1 MPAVGGG
8 STKFEWPASPRSE
21 PELEALMTALDGAL
35 SDEGLK
41 VFQRPLH
48 VGRKL
53 WEAFEWNG
61 LVFPPRELANQ
72 QGYAGDVLMAK
83 AQRWYEETYGDRLK
97 SDGAYGF
104 APVRLG
110 NDVWRVRAGIS
121 FGNVQ
126 LFIDRRLLNRGV
138 HLAVDGAVA
147 SCNVLCE
154 VEGLPQGFADRLS
167 DAALREYFDFYVF
180 MFESLQWR
188 DELPRT
194 ELLGMAS
201 ADYDE
206 STASV
211 LGGRY
216 GQARWAAE
224 QAAEKTLKGL
234 LTIAGTGFPTGG
246 ANGHNL
252 EHIAGILS
260 QHHGI
265 RISAALLKLAACSP
279 KVRYADE
286 ASSEMQALQ
295 ANHAVLG
302 MLEQL
307 RRSPRTAELLQK
319 AAAKPLGSGRP

>member
-1 MPAVGGG
+1 MSGTRSG
-8 STKFEWPASPRSE
+8 SARFEWPALPRSE
-21 PELEALMTALDGAL
+21 TELEALMDAIDTALSA
-35 SDEGLK
+35 EGLT

-53 WEAFEWNG
+53 WEAFGWGG
-61 LVFPPRELANQ
+61 LVFPPRELANLP
-72 QGYAGDVLMAK
+72 GYDGDVLMPK
-83 AQRWYEETYGDRLK
+83 AQRWYEGTYGDRLK
-97 SDGAYGF
+97 GDGAYGF

-110 NDVWRVRAGIS
+110 NDLWRVRAGIS

-126 LFIDRRLLNRGV
+126 LFVDRNLLNRGV
-138 HLAVDGAVA
+138 HLALRGTTA

-224 QAAEKTLKGL
+224 QAVEKTLKGI

-260 QHHGI
+260 QRHGI
-265 RISAALLKLAACSP
+265 PVNAALLRLAACPP
-279 KVRYADE
+279 KVRYGDE
-286 ASSEMQALQ
+286 ATSEMQALHT
-295 ANHAVLG
+295 NHAVLG
-302 MLEQL
+302 VLEQL
-307 RRSPRTAELLQK
+307 RRSPRTAELLGK
-319 AAAKPLGSGRP
+319 VTMKPSDKV

>member
-1 MPAVGGG
+1 MSGTSSG
-8 STKFEWPASPRSE
+8 SAKFEWPALPRYE
-21 PELEALMTALDGAL
+21 TELEALMAAIDTAL

-41 VFQRPLH
+41 PFQRPLH
-48 VGRKL
+48 IGRKL
-53 WEAFEWNG
+53 WEAFGWGG

-72 QGYAGDVLMAK
+72 PGFDGDVLMAK
-83 AQRWYEETYGDRLK
+83 AQRWYEGKYGDRLK

-110 NDVWRVRAGIS
+110 NDVWRVRAGMS
-121 FGNVQ
+121 FGYVQ
-126 LFIDRRLLNRGV
+126 LFVDRNLLNPGV
-138 HLAVDGAVA
+138 HLAVRGAVA

-167 DAALREYFDFYVF
+167 DAAMREYFNFYVF

-194 ELLGMAS
+194 ELLGMAN

-211 LGGRY
+211 LGGRH

-224 QAAEKTLKGL
+224 QAVEKTLKGL

-246 ANGHNL
+246 SNGHNL

-265 RISAALLKLAACSP
+265 SVSAALLKLAACSP
-279 KVRYADE
+279 KVRYGDE
-286 ASSEMQALQ
+286 ASSEMQALH

-302 MLEQL
+302 VLEQL
-307 RRSPRTAELLQK
+307 RKSPRTAELLRK
-319 AAAKPLGSGRP
+319 VATNPPGEGRP